1 MSDGPLSVKKSP
13 NREGSRAGLFSHTI
27 DTEPARFFN
36 TVTDGGDIMKKT
48 ALFWALAVSVT
59 TAAPAM
65 AQSADRPVAELG
77 GYGVLTMPKG
87 KPRGSIILM
96 AGGDGSL
103 GISPT
108 GEITR
113 LKGNQLIRTR
123 ANYAAAGFATLT
135 LDSWGSPASA
145 VTHMKGIARP
155 VVVVGTSRAAT
166 RIHSALGAQPDG
178 IVITSG
184 MLDHFQSNVGSPS
197 SLPPTLIV
205 HHRKDGC
212 RVTSPALV
220 DPFIAWSAG
229 RARVVWLDG
238 GRDEGDPCQAAGYHG
253 FAGIDGQVVSRV
265 TGFAGSLRG
274 R

>member
-1 MSDGPLSVKKSP
+1 MKKS
-13 NREGSRAGLFSHTI
+13 
-27 DTEPARFFN
+27 
-36 TVTDGGDIMKKT
+36 
-48 ALFWALAVSVT
+48 ALFLALGASCLFIS
-59 TAAPAM
+59 PAY
-65 AQSADRPVAELG
+65 AQSADKPVAELG
-77 GYGVLTMPKG
+77 GYAVLSLPKG

-103 GISPT
+103 GITAT

-113 LKGNQLIRTR
+113 LRGNQLIRTR
-123 ANYAAAGFATLT
+123 SSYAAAGFATLA
-135 LDSWGSPASA
+135 LDSWGSAASA
-145 VTHMKGIARP
+145 VTYMKGVARP

-184 MLDHFQSNVGSPS
+184 MLDQFQANVGSPS
-197 SLPPTLIV
+197 ALPPTLIV
-205 HHRKDGC
+205 HHRRDGC
-212 RVTSPALV
+212 AVTRPALV

-229 RARVVWLDG
+229 RARAVWLDG

-253 FAGIDGQVVSRV
+253 FAGLDGQVVSRV